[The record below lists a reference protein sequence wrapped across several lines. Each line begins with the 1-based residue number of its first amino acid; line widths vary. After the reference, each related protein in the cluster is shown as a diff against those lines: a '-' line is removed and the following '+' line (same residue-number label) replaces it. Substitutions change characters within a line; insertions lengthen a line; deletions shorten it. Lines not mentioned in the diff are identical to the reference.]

1 MSLETRI
8 NMQLFASHISPKT
21 LEEIFKRV
29 SKDIKL
35 LQEQPPLEVYPRFK
49 NKKINYEEGNDNGVV
64 HRRGFRIICVIGGC
78 NKGFSYTLYDRAHVV
93 GSGETHSLLA
103 DKEYTSRDLEI
114 LRSRKRDYTLRL
126 IIFETPSCMLTP

>member
-1 MSLETRI
+1 MGLEVRI
-8 NMQLFASHISPKT
+8 NMQFSVARISPET
-21 LEEIFKRV
+21 LERIFKKI

-35 LQEQPPLEVYPRFK
+35 LQEQPPLEVKRK
-49 NKKINYEEGNDNGVV
+49 VNYEEGNDNGVV

-78 NKGFSYTLYDRAHVV
+78 NKGFNYTLYDRAHVV

-114 LRSRKRDYTLRL
+114 LRSRKRD
-126 IIFETPSCMLTP
+126 